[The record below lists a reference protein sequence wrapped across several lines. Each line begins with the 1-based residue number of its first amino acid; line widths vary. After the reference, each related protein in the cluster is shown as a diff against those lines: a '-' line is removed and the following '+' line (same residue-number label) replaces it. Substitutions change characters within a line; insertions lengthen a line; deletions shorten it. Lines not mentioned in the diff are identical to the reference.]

1 MAKVCGTPP
10 ALRVHTPALMATAA
24 AFLVIPVTNACLTT
38 AELTRMSGPP
48 EGLFHALQAPPP
60 AASQPAAPARVA
72 AEVAPA
78 AESPP
83 PEAAPEQPAHAQV
96 AAVPAASHASAPND
110 PRAVSPAS
118 ALRTVQVGLPRST
131 NEVRDYIRR
140 SAVARGLDPDV
151 ALRVVLSEGG
161 LNPATWVGDHG
172 SSFGPFQLH
181 YGGLASDGNAV
192 AGLGEAFTKETG
204 LRASDPSTWRQ
215 QIDWSLEHARR
226 SGWTPWHGAA
236 AAGIGPHQGLHAE
249 RTTVHAALRPGR
261 VVVPNQFASNLST
274 QEAYAACGPVAAVAV
289 ARWLGRNPTVAEA
302 LAFAKRT
309 GWTVQGGMNGIAN
322 EKRLLE
328 TMHVNARLEPTVNWR
343 LVQSEAVHGNPVI
356 VSTPNHYWV
365 IDDYDPRSQRYH
377 VGQSGLA
384 YRGGAEWMSAAD
396 IQSFGG
402 GLNGALYVEHPLAS
416 RGKVER
422 A

>member
-1 MAKVCGTPP
+1 
-10 ALRVHTPALMATAA
+10 
-24 AFLVIPVTNACLTT
+24 
-38 AELTRMSGPP
+38 MSGPP
-48 EGLFHALQAPPP
+48 EGVFQALNAPLPQA
-60 AASQPAAPARVA
+60 
-72 AEVAPA
+72 E
-78 AESPP
+78 
-83 PEAAPEQPAHAQV
+83 PEQAAAQQV
-96 AAVPAASHASAPND
+96 AAVPAASHLSAPVEA
-110 PRAVSPAS
+110 PAVGHTS
-118 ALRTVQVGLPRST
+118 APHAVQVGPPHTT

-140 SAVARGLDPDV
+140 SAMARSLDPDV
-151 ALRVVLSEGG
+151 AVRVALSEGG

-181 YGGLASDGNAV
+181 YGGLAGGGNGV
-192 AGLGEAFTKETG
+192 AGLGEAFTRDTG

-215 QIDWSLEHARR
+215 QVDWSLEHARR

-236 AAGIGPHQGLHAE
+236 AAGIGPTQGLHAS
-249 RTTVHAALRPGR
+249 RTTIHAPLLHNR
-261 VVVPNQFASNLST
+261 VVVPNQFASNLSA

-302 LAFAKRT
+302 LEYAKRT

-322 EKRLLE
+322 EKRLLDA
-328 TMHVNARLEPTVNWR
+328 MNVKSRMASTVNWQH
-343 LVQSEAVHGNPVI
+343 VQSEAVHGNPVI

-365 IDDYDPRSQRYH
+365 IDNYDARTQRYH
-377 VGQSGLA
+377 VGQSGLV

-396 IQSFGG
+396 IQHLGG

-416 RGKVER
+416 PRKAAEQ